1 MSQEKIGANMRLFTT
16 FWGQEQTFRLM
27 PANSNCPYME
37 VIYHPSAQMLV
48 VMSKTF
54 KQNYE
59 MLPKLDD
66 DGEWI
71 TTKKPKRNGSKMKEE
86 RRLMEVP
93 QEHYLTERAEQEEFI
108 ALYATNAD
116 VYDYKKFL
124 DITPPTESSILQKEG
139 AATGALLDE
148 KGNPLVLNAVK

>member
-1 MSQEKIGANMRLFTT
+1 MSKEVEGANMRLFTT

-27 PANSNCPYME
+27 PTTADCPYME

-54 KQNYE
+54 KENYE

-71 TTKKPKRNGSKMKEE
+71 GAKKPKRNGSKMKEE

-93 QEHYLTERAEQEEFI
+93 QEHYMTVREEQEAFI
-108 ALYATNAD
+108 KMFALNAD
-116 VYDYKKFL
+116 DFDYKHFL
-124 DITPPTESSILQKEG
+124 DIEPPKDSAILQKEG
-139 AATGALLDE
+139 AGQLLDE
-148 KGNPLVLNAVK
+148 KGNPLTAVK